1 MNLVL
6 GFSIPGLIIIVFL
19 VGYFW
24 GKHRQA
30 NRDKS
35 NVYGAIFK
43 AINELNETELVNE
56 KPMCKHDVCRTIID
70 QINKVLLYK
79 D

>member
-6 GFSIPGLIIIVFL
+6 GFSILGLVIIAFL

-35 NVYGAIFK
+35 NVYGAI
-43 AINELNETELVNE
+43 NELNETEIVNE
-56 KPMCKHDVCRTIID
+56 KPMCKHDICLTIID